1 MKLAENMLFKYGSGK
16 VIRMLYINRITS
28 IIYVIDMDSNRWSY
42 PIPKDDFPTAYQNK
56 EMIEVNE
63 DNYIRVVQEEE
74 LNELERQ
81 KRDQAWEIITFFK
94 SKLSDEEEMFVSK
107 YRQKAMKETMEFFNV
122 SYNGLK
128 NILIRYFK
136 GGQTKYSLLPNY
148 YKCGSKGKNRKVGD
162 KKRGR
167 PRKNGENAGINI
179 DDNIRKMFQIG
190 LNRYFYNERNNSLK
204 TAFELTLKDFFTKEV
219 VDENGIKIPLLSNSI
234 PTYHQFLYWYRQL
247 NDVKKEIIS
256 RKGTRVYQQNYR
268 SIIGNSTEDTW
279 QIDSTQCD
287 FYLVSSLEGK
297 RDLIVG
303 RPTLHLVICA
313 YTRCIMG
320 MSISYESLNS
330 YSGEMIALANSMTSK
345 KEFCAKYGITIEDSE
360 WPFAVPTKILA
371 DRGALN
377 GKQIE
382 NAIENLGIT
391 IQQTPPYHAD
401 YKGIIEQA
409 FNQLNLKV
417 KPFVDGVVVNGS
429 RAKERGQQD
438 YRLKATLT
446 IEEFT
451 KVIIKYILF
460 YNNHHVLAD
469 YVLDESMLEMGVKKI
484 PNEIWKHYRNH
495 SKGKLRI
502 LSEEAIRTY
511 LLQSD
516 TALITPKGL
525 SYRKL
530 LFAGE
535 YALRNSLFQ
544 KARIGGNYRVKI
556 CYNPMDLSE
565 VYMFDESG
573 GLHRFTLL
581 EHLTLYSNKG
591 IDEIEA
597 LKKWERDVDK
607 KNKEKELQEKMK
619 LYSEI
624 EDIVKEARE
633 KTEAERDYSKSKS
646 QRIKGIKEN
655 QKNERLLQR
664 EKSKK
669 EEEMEAIL
677 DEPLVE
683 QDEFAMF
690 RDWEGSN
697 DDE

>member
-1 MKLAENMLFKYGSGK
+1 MKLVENILFKYGSGK
-16 VIRMLYINRITS
+16 VIRVLYINQITS
-28 IIYVIDMDSNRWSY
+28 ILYIIDMDSNRWSY
-42 PIPKDDFPTAYQNK
+42 PIRKEDFLTAYNNK
-56 EMIEVNE
+56 EIIEVNE
-63 DNYIRVVQEEE
+63 DIYSRAVPEEE
-74 LNELERQ
+74 LNEIEKQ
-81 KRDQAWEIITFFK
+81 KRDQAWEIIVFFRN
-94 SKLSDEEEMFVSK
+94 KLADEEHMFIGK
-107 YRQKAMKETMEFFNV
+107 YRQKAMKETMAVFNI

-128 NILIRYFK
+128 NILIKYFK
-136 GGQTKYSLLPNY
+136 GSCTKSSLLPNY
-148 YKCGSKGKNRKVGD
+148 YRCGAKGKERKVGE

-167 PRKNGENAGINI
+167 PRKNGVNAGINI
-179 DDNIRKMFQIG
+179 DENIRRMFQTG

-204 TAFELTLKDFFTKEV
+204 MTYELILKDFFTEDI
-219 VDENGIKIPLLSNSI
+219 VDENGVKIPLLSNSI
-234 PTYHQFLYWYRQL
+234 PSYHQFLYWYRQL
-247 NDVKKEIIS
+247 NDRKKEIIK
-256 RKGTRVYQQNYR
+256 RRGTRVYQQNYR
-268 SIIGNSTEDTW
+268 AIIGTSTEDVW
-279 QIDSTQCD
+279 QIDSTQMD
-287 FYLVSSLEGK
+287 IYLVSSAEGK

-330 YSGEMIALANSMTSK
+330 YSGEMIALANSMASK

-360 WPFAVPTKILA
+360 WPYAVPTKILA

-391 IQQTPPYHAD
+391 IQQTPPFHAD

-409 FNQLNLKV
+409 FNQLNIKF

-429 RAKERGQQD
+429 RAKERGEQD
-438 YRLKATLT
+438 YRLKANLT

-451 KVIIKYILF
+451 KIIIKCILF
-460 YNNHHVLAD
+460 HNNHHVLTD
-469 YVLDESMLEMGVKKI
+469 YVLDENMLEKGVKKI
-484 PNEIWKHYRNH
+484 PNEIWKHYENH
-495 SKGKLRI
+495 SKGQLRI
-502 LSEEAIRTY
+502 LPEEVIRTY
-511 LLQSD
+511 LLQTD

-565 VYMFDESG
+565 VYMFDENG
-573 GLHRFTLL
+573 RLHKFTLL
-581 EHLTLYSNKG
+581 EHLTSYSNKG
-591 IDEIEA
+591 IDEIEV
-597 LKKWERDVDK
+597 LKKWEQEMDNM
-607 KNKEKELQEKMK
+607 NKEKELQEKMK
-619 LYSEI
+619 LYTEI

-655 QKNERLLQR
+655 QRNERLLQR
-664 EKSKK
+664 EKAKK
-669 EEEMEAIL
+669 IREMGEILDDSLEEE
-677 DEPLVE
+677 
-683 QDEFAMF
+683 DEFAMF
-690 RDWEGSN
+690 RDWEGRN
-697 DDE
+697 DDK

>member
-1 MKLAENMLFKYGSGK
+1 VRLAENLLFKYGSGK
-16 VIRMLYINRITS
+16 VISILYINRITS

-42 PIPKDDFPTAYQNK
+42 PIPKGDLLTAYQNK

-63 DNYIRVVQEEE
+63 NNYFRVVQEEE

-94 SKLSDEEEMFVSK
+94 SKLSDDEEMFVSK

-128 NILIRYFK
+128 NILIRYLK

-148 YKCGSKGKNRKVGD
+148 FRCGARGKERKIGD

-167 PRKNGENAGINI
+167 PRKKGENEGINI
-179 DDNIRKMFQIG
+179 DENIKKVFNVG
-190 LNRYFYNERNNSLK
+190 LNRYYYNERNNSLK
-204 TAFELTLKDFFTKEV
+204 MTYELILKDFFTEEV
-219 VDENGIKIPLLSNSI
+219 VNENGVKIPLLSNSL
-234 PTYHQFLYWYRQL
+234 PSYHQFLYWYRKM
-247 NDVKKEIIS
+247 NDEKKEIIS
-256 RKGTRVYQQNYR
+256 KRGTRIYQQNYR
-268 SIIGNSTEDTW
+268 SIIGTSTEDTW

-287 FYLVSSLEGK
+287 FYLVSSMEGK

-345 KEFCAKYGITIEDSE
+345 KEFCEKYGITIEDSE
-360 WPFAVPTKILA
+360 WPYAVPTKILA

-382 NAIENLGIT
+382 NAITNLGIT

-409 FNQLNLKV
+409 FNQINLKV

-460 YNNHHVLAD
+460 YNNHHVLTD
-469 YVLDESMLEMGVKKI
+469 YVLDESMLEMGVQKI
-484 PNEIWKHYRNH
+484 PNEIWKHYKNH
-495 SKGKLRI
+495 SKGQLRI
-502 LSEEAIRTY
+502 LPEEVIRTY

-544 KARIGGNYRVKI
+544 KARIGGNFRVNI

-565 VYMFDESG
+565 VYMFDENGS
-573 GLHRFTLL
+573 LHNFTLL
-581 EHLTLYSNKG
+581 EHLTSYSNMG
-591 IDEIEA
+591 IDEIEV
-597 LKKWERDVDK
+597 LKKLEQETDS
-607 KNKEKELQEKMK
+607 KNQEKELQEKMK
-619 LYSEI
+619 LYAEI

-633 KTEAERDYSKSKS
+633 KTETEKDYSKSKS

-655 QKNERLLQR
+655 QKNERLFQR
-664 EKSKK
+664 EKAKMGRES
-669 EEEMEAIL
+669 EELSNVPIDGE
-677 DEPLVE
+677 
-683 QDEFAMF
+683 DEFAMF
-690 RDWEGSN
+690 RDWEEDS
-697 DDE
+697 DE

>member
-1 MKLAENMLFKYGSGK
+1 
-16 VIRMLYINRITS
+16 
-28 IIYVIDMDSNRWSY
+28 MDSNRWSY
-42 PIPKDDFPTAYQNK
+42 PIPKDDLLTAYKNK
-56 EMIEVNE
+56 EIIEVNE
-63 DNYIRVVQEEE
+63 DSYCRAIPEEE
-74 LNELERQ
+74 LNELEKQ
-81 KRDQAWEIITFFK
+81 KRDQAWEIVTFFK
-94 SKLSDEEEMFVSK
+94 SKLSDDEHMFISK
-107 YRQKAMKETMEFFNV
+107 YRQKAMKETIAIFSI

-128 NILIRYFK
+128 NILIKYFK
-136 GGQTKYSLLPNY
+136 GNQTKYSLLPNY
-148 YKCGSKGKNRKVGD
+148 YRCGSRGETRKAGD

-167 PRKNGENAGINI
+167 PRKNGENAGVNI
-179 DDNIRKMFQIG
+179 DESISKKFQSG
-190 LNRYFYNERNNSLK
+190 LNRYYYNERNNSLK
-204 TAFELTLKDFFTKEV
+204 MTYELTLKDFFTEEIV
-219 VDENGIKIPLLSNSI
+219 NENGVKISLLSNSI
-234 PTYHQFLYWYRQL
+234 PTYHQFLYWYRKL
-247 NDVKKEIIS
+247 NDSRKEIIS
-256 RKGTRVYQQNYR
+256 RRGTRIYQQNYR
-268 SIIGNSTEDTW
+268 GIIGNSTEDTW

-287 FYLVSSLEGK
+287 FYLVSSMEGK

-360 WPFAVPTKILA
+360 WPYTVPTKILA

-377 GKQIE
+377 GMQIE
-382 NAIENLGIT
+382 NAITNLGIT

-409 FNQLNLKV
+409 FNQINLKV

-460 YNNHHVLAD
+460 YNNHHVLTD
-469 YVLDESMLEMGVKKI
+469 YVLDESMMEMGVKKI
-484 PNEIWKHYRNH
+484 PNEIWKHYKNH
-495 SKGKLRI
+495 SKGQLRI
-502 LSEEAIRTY
+502 LPEKVIRTY

-544 KARIGGNYRVKI
+544 KARIGGNYRVNI

-565 VYMFDESG
+565 VYMFDENG

-581 EHLTLYSNKG
+581 EHLTSYSNMG

-597 LKKWERDVDK
+597 LKKLEQEMD
-607 KNKEKELQEKMK
+607 NKSQEKELQEKMK

-624 EDIVKEARE
+624 EDIVNEARE
-633 KTEAERDYSKSKS
+633 KTESERD
-646 QRIKGIKEN
+646 
-655 QKNERLLQR
+655 
-664 EKSKK
+664 
-669 EEEMEAIL
+669 
-677 DEPLVE
+677 
-683 QDEFAMF
+683 
-690 RDWEGSN
+690 
-697 DDE
+697 

>member
-1 MKLAENMLFKYGSGK
+1 MKLVQNALFKYGSGK
-16 VIRMLYINRITS
+16 VIRILYINELTS
-28 IIYVIDMDSNRWSY
+28 ILYVIDMDSNRWSY
-42 PIPKDDFPTAYQNK
+42 PMLKEDFLNAYQSK
-56 EMIEVNE
+56 QIIELSE
-63 DNYIRVVQEEE
+63 DIYSRVIPDEE
-74 LNELERQ
+74 LSEIEIQ
-81 KRDQAWEIITFFK
+81 KREYAWEIVTFFK
-94 SKLSDEEEMFVSK
+94 SKLSADEDMFISM
-107 YRQKAMKETMEFFNV
+107 YRQKAMKETMAVFNI

-128 NILIRYFK
+128 NILIKYFK
-136 GGQTKYSLLPNY
+136 GCQTKYSLLPNY
-148 YKCGSKGKNRKVGD
+148 FRCGARGKERKVGD

-167 PRKNGENAGINI
+167 PRKNGQNLGINI
-179 DDNIRKMFQIG
+179 DENIKKVFSVG

-204 TAFELTLKDFFTKEV
+204 MTYELILKDFFTKEV
-219 VDENGIKIPLLSNSI
+219 VEENGLKIPLLSNSI
-234 PTYHQFLYWYRQL
+234 PTYHQFLYWYKQL
-247 NDVKKEIIS
+247 NDGKKEIIK
-256 RKGTRVYQQNYR
+256 RRGTRVYQQNYR
-268 SIIGNSTEDTW
+268 AIIGTSTEDVW
-279 QIDSTQCD
+279 QIDSTQMD
-287 FYLVSSLEGK
+287 IYLVSSAKGK

-345 KEFCAKYGITIEDSE
+345 KEFCEKYGITIEDSE
-360 WPFAVPTKILA
+360 WPYAVPTKILA

-382 NAIENLGIT
+382 SAITNLGIT

-409 FNQLNLKV
+409 FNQINLKF

-460 YNNHHVLAD
+460 YNNHHVLTD
-469 YVLDESMLEMGVKKI
+469 YVLDESMSEVGVKKI

-495 SKGKLRI
+495 SKGQLRI
-502 LSEEAIRTY
+502 LPEEVIRTY
-511 LLQSD
+511 LLQTD

-544 KARIGGNYRVKI
+544 NARIRGNYRVKI

-565 VYMFDESG
+565 VYMFDENGS
-573 GLHRFTLL
+573 LHRFTLL
-581 EHLTLYSNKG
+581 EHLTSYSNMG
-591 IDEIEA
+591 IDEIEV
-597 LKKWERDVDK
+597 LKKLEQEMDN
-607 KNKEKELQEKMK
+607 KNQEKELQEKMK
-619 LYSEI
+619 LYAEI

-633 KTEAERDYSKSKS
+633 KTEAEKDYSKSKS
-646 QRIKGIKEN
+646 QRIKGIKEH

-664 EKSKK
+664 EKAKK
-669 EEEMEAIL
+669 EREMEVNL
-677 DEPLVE
+677 DESLEEV
-683 QDEFAMF
+683 DEFAMF
-690 RDWEGSN
+690 REWEEDSYGK
-697 DDE
+697 

>member
-1 MKLAENMLFKYGSGK
+1 MKLVQNALFKYGSGK
-16 VIRMLYINRITS
+16 VIRILYINELTS
-28 IIYVIDMDSNRWSY
+28 VLYVIDMDSNRWSY
-42 PIPKDDFPTAYQNK
+42 PMLKKDFLTAYQSK
-56 EMIEVNE
+56 QIIELSE
-63 DNYIRVVQEEE
+63 DIYSRVIPEEE
-74 LNELERQ
+74 LSEIEIQ
-81 KRDQAWEIITFFK
+81 KRQHAWEIVTFFK
-94 SKLSDEEEMFVSK
+94 SKLSDDEHMFISK
-107 YRQKAMKETMEFFNV
+107 YRQKAMKETMTVCNI
-122 SYNGLK
+122 SYNALK
-128 NILIRYFK
+128 NILIKYFK
-136 GGQTKYSLLPNY
+136 GCQTKYSLLPNY
-148 YKCGSKGKNRKVGD
+148 FRCGARGKERKVGD

-167 PRKNGENAGINI
+167 PRKNGQNTGVNI
-179 DDNIRKMFQIG
+179 DENIKKVFNVG

-204 TAFELTLKDFFTKEV
+204 MTYELILKDFFTKEV
-219 VDENGIKIPLLSNSI
+219 VDEDGLKIPLLSNSI
-234 PTYHQFLYWYRQL
+234 PTYHQFLYWYKQL
-247 NDVKKEIIS
+247 NDGKKEIIK
-256 RKGTRVYQQNYR
+256 RRGTRAYQQNYR
-268 SIIGNSTEDTW
+268 AIIGTSTEDVW
-279 QIDSTQCD
+279 QIDSTQMD
-287 FYLVSSLEGK
+287 IYLVSSAKGK

-345 KEFCAKYGITIEDSE
+345 KGFCEKYGITIEDSE
-360 WPFAVPTKILA
+360 WPYAVPTKILA

-382 NAIENLGIT
+382 NAITNLGIT

-409 FNQLNLKV
+409 FNQLNLKF

-460 YNNHHVLAD
+460 YNNHHVLTD
-469 YVLDESMLEMGVKKI
+469 YVLDESMLEIGVKKI
-484 PNEIWKHYRNH
+484 PNEIWKHYRNY
-495 SKGKLRI
+495 SKGQLRI
-502 LSEEAIRTY
+502 LPEEVIRTY
-511 LLQSD
+511 LLQKD
-516 TALITPKGL
+516 KALITPKGL

-544 KARIGGNYRVKI
+544 KARIGGNYRVNI

-565 VYMFDESG
+565 VYMFDENG

-581 EHLTLYSNKG
+581 EHLTSYSNMG

-597 LKKWERDVDK
+597 LKKLEQEMDN
-607 KNKEKELQEKMK
+607 KNQEKELQEKMK

-633 KTEAERDYSKSKS
+633 KTESERDYSKSKS

-664 EKSKK
+664 EMAKK
-669 EEEMEAIL
+669 ERETESIL
-677 DEPLVE
+677 DESIDE
-683 QDEFAMF
+683 EDEFAMF
-690 RDWEGSN
+690 RDWEEDN
-697 DDE
+697 DE